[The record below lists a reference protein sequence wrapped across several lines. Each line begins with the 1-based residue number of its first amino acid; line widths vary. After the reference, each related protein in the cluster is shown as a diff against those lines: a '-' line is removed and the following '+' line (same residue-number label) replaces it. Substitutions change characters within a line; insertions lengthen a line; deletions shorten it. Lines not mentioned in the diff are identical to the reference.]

1 MTKAI
6 TTKRKK
12 KGFTLIEL
20 IIVLA
25 IMAILAAIAIP
36 GFNAIRQNS
45 RIKAD
50 KQSCE
55 AIKKAVQTL
64 VVDGTLTHTGTV
76 TLTTAADVTA
86 EAGGT
91 IDSTDITAL
100 KGVLADVKTP
110 ADTTVSGNKF
120 TVQITS
126 TTVEVK
132 TNSDGVRTSSA
143 TF

>member
-55 AIKKAVQTL
+55 VIKKAVQTL

-76 TLTTAADVTA
+76 TLTTASDLALVS
-86 EAGGT
+86 GT

-100 KGVLADVKTP
+100 RGVLADVKAPT
-110 ADTTVSGNKF
+110 DTTVTGNKF

-126 TTVEVK
+126 TAVEVK
-132 TNSDGVRTSSA
+132 TESDGVRTSSA

>member
-76 TLTTAADVTA
+76 TLTTEADVA
-86 EAGGT
+86 LVSGT

-100 KGVLADVKTP
+100 RGVLADVKAP
-110 ADTTVSGNKF
+110 ADTTISGNKF

-132 TNSDGVRTSSA
+132 TDSAGVKTSSG